1 MPAAAT
7 ARGPRLLAAAA
18 VATALLLGGCAATAP
33 ASSSPSP
40 ATGASS
46 PAAAPS
52 AWSGRLGLQV
62 EGQDSQS
69 FSASFDLKGRPEA
82 GELTLTSPIG
92 STLAVLQWSP
102 GSATLRS
109 GQGARSF
116 GSLEELV
123 AHATGTAIPVPAL
136 FDWLAGTPTP
146 VPGWEPDLRQQAEGR
161 ITARRFSPQPNATL
175 RVVLD
180 R

>member
-1 MPAAAT
+1 VTSAVH
-7 ARGPRLLAAAA
+7 AA
-18 VATALLLGGCAATAP
+18 VVAAALLLGGCAAMAP
-33 ASSSPSP
+33 TSSASPSP
-40 ATGASS
+40 VAS
-46 PAAAPS
+46 PAATPA

-62 EGQDSQS
+62 EGQESQS

-92 STLAVLQWSP
+92 STLALLQWSP

-109 GQGARSF
+109 GQGERSF

-161 ITARRFSPQPNATL
+161 ITARRTAPQPNATL